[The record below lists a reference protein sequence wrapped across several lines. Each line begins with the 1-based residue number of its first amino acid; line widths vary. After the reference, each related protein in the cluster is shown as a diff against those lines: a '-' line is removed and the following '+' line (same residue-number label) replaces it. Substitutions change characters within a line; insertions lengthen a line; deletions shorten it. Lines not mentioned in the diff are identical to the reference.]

1 MALFA
6 LWHDSAA
13 GAPVDALQRRLEA
26 EAHVV
31 PERLTQTSLVTPQG
45 CWHLAAFATATRFYA
60 ADAQLWL
67 DPAGGA
73 CILHGLIWRIDGGQP
88 RLLDARAVATL
99 LDRPG
104 RALPEDI
111 AGEYAIARLHADGTL
126 EAFADP
132 AGLHQLFHR
141 TDRRPAIANRA
152 AFLAALAEDR
162 EPDREA
168 ALWLGAIGY
177 RVGTHSGWRGVE
189 QLPQGH
195 RLRATTPSDVQIGG
209 PDFALPHPRGFAAG
223 GAALL
228 DEGLEQA
235 KAAVRLAAGDGP
247 LELPI
252 TGGKDS
258 RVVLAIALAAGLRDR
273 LSLFTRGYSGHPDVV
288 VGAMIADTL
297 GVPHRREP
305 PRGHDAP
312 PDLSGNGFLHV
323 LARIAYQGDGGIG
336 GWDEIARDQVGRDSL
351 VSGHM
356 GEVLKGYAKRPA
368 NVDVLDP
375 AAMVRLKGPFDPLAL
390 LRPGARALLEGRLAE
405 QMRQA
410 RDGGAL
416 SGDLPDLFYWR
427 NRVPNWLGGIRGV
440 ASFERQPVLPLGV
453 PALLR
458 LAFLLT
464 PEERRAELAHFA
476 LIQRAAPQLL
486 PLPFAHQRW
495 DPALPDA
502 PMVAPVAAAPD
513 TPLFGTWQ
521 WAMNDVDVRASLSAL
536 VARADVPLWDD
547 VDRARLLL
555 LLRERTFD
563 YFDGIA
569 LLGTMVAV
577 LHQSGQVVRDTL
589 GGPRAAIPDEPGEY
603 GASDAHGH
611 LDGVSGAGALDDGVL
626 VVADVGELRLHG
638 WMQSLDWPGA
648 AVRVEAWADD
658 ALVARAS
665 AGQFRPDLAAAGIGS
680 GHHGF
685 TLTLDAADLRRSN
698 TLTLRARGSTS
709 VPVGGR
715 LVIRPRAG

>member
-6 LWHDSAA
+6 LWHESAA
-13 GAPVDALQRRLEA
+13 GAPVDALHRRLEA

-31 PERLTQTSLVTPQG
+31 PERRTQTSLATPQG

-73 CILHGLIWRIDGGQP
+73 CIIHGLIWRIDGGQP
-88 RLLDARAVATL
+88 RPLDARAVAAL
-99 LDRPG
+99 LDHPG
-104 RALPEDI
+104 HALPGDI
-111 AGEYAIARLHADGTL
+111 AGEYVVARLHPDGTL

-152 AFLAALAEDR
+152 GMLAALADER

-177 RVGTHSGWRGVE
+177 RVGTHSGWRGVK
-189 QLPQGH
+189 QLPQGV
-195 RLRATTPSDVQIGG
+195 RLRGTSTVVQIGSQ
-209 PDFALPHPRGFAAG
+209 DFTLPESRGFAAG

-273 LSLFTRGYSGHPDVV
+273 LSLFTRGYPGHPDVV
-288 VGAMIADTL
+288 LGAMIADTL

-312 PDLSGNGFLHV
+312 LDLSGDGFLHV
-323 LARIAYQGDGGIG
+323 LARIAFQGDGGIG
-336 GWDEIARDQVGRDSL
+336 GWDDIARDRVGRDSL

-356 GEVLKGYAKRPA
+356 GELLKGYAKRA
-368 NVDVLDP
+368 TDVDVLDP
-375 AAMVRLKGPFDPLAL
+375 VAMVQLQGPFDPLAL
-390 LRPGARALLEGRLAE
+390 LRPSARALLEARLAG

-410 RDGGAL
+410 RDAGAL
-416 SGDLPDLFYWR
+416 PGDLPDLFYWR
-427 NRVPNWLGGIRGV
+427 NRIPNWLGAIRGV

-458 LAFLLT
+458 LAFVMT
-464 PEERRAELAHFA
+464 PEERRAELAHFM
-476 LIQRAAPQLL
+476 LIRRAAPALL

-502 PMVAPVAAAPD
+502 PVVAPVAAAPG

-521 WAMNDVDVRASLSAL
+521 WAMNDVGVRASLSAL

-547 VDRARLLL
+547 VDRSRLRL

-569 LLGTMVAV
+569 LLGMIVAV
-577 LHQSGQVVRDTL
+577 LHQSGQVVRDVL
-589 GGPRAAIPDEPGEY
+589 GGARAAVPVEPGEH
-603 GASDAHGH
+603 GAMEAHGH
-611 LDGVSGAGALDDGVL
+611 LDGVSGAGTLEERVL
-626 VVADVGELRLHG
+626 VVAESGELWLHG

-648 AVRVEAWADD
+648 AVLVEAWADD
-658 ALVARAS
+658 AVVGRAS
-665 AGQFRPDLAAAGIGS
+665 AAQFRPDLAAAGIGA

-685 TLTLDAADLRRSN
+685 TLVLDATDLRRSD
-698 TLTLRARGSTS
+698 TLTLRVRGSAS
-709 VPVGGR
+709 VPVGGS